1 MHQFIISASLQIVP
15 VVQDKH
21 PYDWVDEAIYIIRQS
36 GIKQQIGP
44 FATVLEGSYDE
55 VFRVIHEV
63 NEYFYKKNCAEWI
76 ANVQIQIRS
85 EGDITSHE
93 KLAKFSSERP

>member
-15 VVQDKH
+15 VVQNKH
-21 PYDWVDEAIYIIRQS
+21 PYEWVDEAIYIIRQS
-36 GIKQQIGP
+36 GIKHQIGP
-44 FATVLEGSYDE
+44 FATVLEGSYDD
-55 VFRVIHEV
+55 VFRVIHQV
-63 NEYFYKKNCAEWI
+63 NEYFYQKNCTEWI

-85 EGDITSHE
+85 EGDIASHE